1 MNISYDYGATWYFV
15 ENLPLAQ
22 FYHINVDDHL
32 PYNVY
37 GGMQDNGSWMGPAYS
52 LTVDG
57 IRNEEYGHSFCV
69 YGLVPKLS
77 KIMVPYRAWAVCTS
91 RKKLDL
97 EPFIGK
103 IDIFVVH
110 LVIPILKN
118 RVRCSRIW
126 RS

>member
-1 MNISYDYGATWYFV
+1 QRSLY
-15 ENLPLAQ
+15 NLGQ
-22 FYHINVDDHL
+22 IWIL
-32 PYNVY
+32 PWH
-37 GGMQDNGSWMGPAYS
+37 GQ
-52 LTVDG
+52 
-57 IRNEEYGHSFCV
+57 IHGHSFCV

-103 IDIFVVH
+103 IDI
-110 LVIPILKN
+110 
-118 RVRCSRIW
+118 